1 MSNHMNTA
9 SSKKRIALIPA
20 IVLLLCAFLFIG
32 QLAAPKSLVQATS
45 EAELQEELERLQREL
60 EEIQRQKQQAQNAL
74 NAEKNKQGSLTSQI
88 SILAAEIAEKEI
100 EIKEVET
107 EILKNET
114 QIKILEEEITDT
126 QKSIENLEKK
136 VSELEAA
143 ASEILK
149 AIYIDS
155 KTHSFIDILLDSEE
169 SESFISQVQYHTALG
184 THDQN
189 TLAELQQDRT
199 QLEEAKIKLESDKLE
214 TEKLAE
220 MVSQQ
225 KEDLEKQKE
234 SLNSQI
240 AQKNKLL
247 QDSKIASSYYG
258 QEYNNLS
265 DDQKRKEAEMD
276 YIIQLLA
283 NTSTKPKGY
292 VVKGQAI
299 ATEASNGCS
308 TGPDTHFGIALN
320 DANPYISSEE
330 WVDPCTYAT
339 YRLPYYG
346 FGWGSCGSGS
356 TNDADDSKPRYPYA
370 GTFYSSR
377 GYSWYHKALDLY
389 AGYGRTVY
397 AAHDGYYFEEP
408 GSCSNSWCSVGCK
421 SATNPCVK
429 VCKNYDCTN
438 GPVSIYC
445 HVNFL

>member
-1 MSNHMNTA
+1 MYKIMITA
-9 SSKKRIALIPA
+9 IKGKQLILFPA
-20 IVLLLCAFLFIG
+20 IIISALLFISIG
-32 QLAAPKSLVQATS
+32 QLAAPKAVVNATS

-74 NAEKNKQGSLTSQI
+74 NTERSKQTSLTTQI
-88 SILAAEIAEKEI
+88 SILAAEIAEKEL

-114 QIKILEEEITDT
+114 QIKILEEEVTDT
-126 QKSIENLEKK
+126 QKTIENLEVK
-136 VSELEAA
+136 VKQLEEAA
-143 ASEILK
+143 AEILK

-155 KTHSFIDILLDSEE
+155 KTNSFIDILLQSQE
-169 SESFISQVQYHTALG
+169 SESFISQIQYHTALG

-189 TLAELQQDRT
+189 TLSELQQDRS
-199 QLEEAKIKLESDKLE
+199 QLEEEKSKLEADKLE

-220 MVSQQ
+220 IVSQQ

-247 QDSKIASSYYG
+247 QDSRMAASYYG
-258 QEYNNLS
+258 NQYNNLT
-265 DDQKRKEAEMD
+265 DDQKKKEAEMD
-276 YIIQLLA
+276 YIIQQIA
-283 NTSTKPKGY
+283 NSASKPKGY
-292 VVKGQAI
+292 VVKGQVI

-308 TGPDTHFGIALN
+308 TGPHTHFAVAINDSNAYIA
-320 DANPYISSEE
+320 SSE
-330 WVDPCTYAT
+330 WINPCTYAN
-339 YRLPYYG
+339 YQLPYYS
-346 FGWGSCGSGS
+346 FGWGACGSGS
-356 TNDADDSKPRYPYA
+356 TNDGDDSRPRYPYA

-377 GYSWYHKALDLY
+377 GFSWYHMALDLY
-389 AGYGRTVY
+389 SGYGKPVY

-429 VCKNYDCTN
+429 VCKNYDCRN
-438 GPVSIYC
+438 GEVSIYC